1 MPRIDL
7 GILLAGLFHI
17 AVATASPATVLLQ
30 TSLNTGPPGVLRP
43 SLIALRA
50 PVGEL
55 AGCSFDHSGFD
66 NVLQEFVKPPQEVG
80 DIKSTLFD
88 YKALHGSKDSLLKLD
103 NYVKS
108 LASFDP
114 SCLSSDGKL
123 AFWANAYNGLI
134 IHLVMRDVEKNDGK
148 LPESI
153 KNLAGD
159 ASTVWNVKAG
169 VVGGQAVT
177 LEEVLSAARKLG
189 DTRIHA
195 AVNCASLSCPDLRPG
210 AYSEEQVQ
218 AEFDEQVKKWLK
230 NPTKGARA
238 NGDKLQVSRI
248 FDWHKEDFKDVSAFV
263 SRYLGTV
270 HEKVTGYLPYNWNL
284 NAVK

>member
-7 GILLAGLFHI
+7 GILLAGLYHI
-17 AVATASPATVLLQ
+17 ALGSATVLLQ

-43 SLIALRA
+43 SLITLRA
-50 PVGEL
+50 PVSERG
-55 AGCSFDHSGFD
+55 GCSFDHSGFD

-80 DIKSTLFD
+80 GIKSTLFD
-88 YKALHGSKDSLLKLD
+88 YKALHGSTDSLLKLD

-134 IHLVMRDVEKNDGK
+134 IHLVMRDVEKNDGQ

-153 KNLAGD
+153 KNLSGD
-159 ASTVWNVKAG
+159 ASSVWNRKAG
-169 VVGGQAVT
+169 VVGGQAMT
-177 LEEVLSAARKLG
+177 LEEVLSEARKLG
-189 DTRIHA
+189 DPRIHA

-210 AYSEEQVQ
+210 AYSEGQVQ
-218 AEFDEQVKKWLK
+218 AELDEQVKKWLK

-238 NGDKLQVSRI
+238 HGNKLRVSPI
-248 FDWHKEDFKDVSAFV
+248 FKWHAEDFHDVSSFIAG
-263 SRYLGTV
+263 YLGPV
-270 HEKVTGYLPYNWNL
+270 HVEGYLPYDWNL